1 MRKRLLA
8 IFLVA
13 LMLVSMLPVTA
24 AAADEGVYKKVTSDQ
39 TDWTGEYLLVYEAS
53 ETQAYVFDGSLSD
66 LDDVNNYKELVI
78 ADGAI
83 TADRAYSVTVEA
95 VTGGYVI
102 KAANGQYIYAPSESN
117 TIATSSNQ
125 STAAKYPITFSVA
138 SDGVDIVLDS
148 GPHMRFNA
156 SGDQMRFRYYKSTT
170 YTNQKPVT
178 LYKLEGGSA
187 EPEPGTVPIA
197 TALAGENGTE
207 FTVKGVVTLL
217 DGKNVYIQDS
227 TGGICLY
234 FNSTPSGISLGDTVI
249 GTGKKAEF
257 KGLPELTNATLQK
270 SSGMKLSAA
279 AKTIG
284 ELTTAD
290 ICTYVKISNV
300 EVTEVYDNGGS
311 YSAPNITVEDD
322 SGKTIQIYKAVVG
335 KDGDGWKVKVGDR
348 LNVTA
353 AVGVY
358 NGTFQLR
365 TTLESEIEVLGAAP
379 EGPIKTGDK
388 VVIYNPANSKALSV
402 NAVGTY
408 YRAGVDMT
416 LNSAG
421 GFDSV
426 TSDVIWDS
434 PLTATG
440 HIFSQT
446 AEISCL

>member
-13 LMLVSMLPVTA
+13 LMLVSMLPATA

-102 KAANGQYIYAPSESN
+102 KATNGQYIYAPSESN

-125 STAAKYPITFSVA
+125 ITAAKYPITFSVA

-178 LYKLEGGSA
+178 LYKLEGGST

-207 FTVKGVVTLL
+207 FTVKGVVTLF

-249 GTGKKAEF
+249 GAGNKDTY
-257 KGLPELTNATLQK
+257 KGLPELKNATFQK
-270 SSGMKLSAA
+270 SSGMTLTPAE
-279 AKTIG
+279 KTIS

-290 ICTYVKISNV
+290 I
-300 EVTEVYDNGGS
+300 
-311 YSAPNITVEDD
+311 
-322 SGKTIQIYKAVVG
+322 
-335 KDGDGWKVKVGDR
+335 
-348 LNVTA
+348 
-353 AVGVY
+353 
-358 NGTFQLR
+358 
-365 TTLESEIEVLGAAP
+365 
-379 EGPIKTGDK
+379 
-388 VVIYNPANSKALSV
+388 AN
-402 NAVGTY
+402 
-408 YRAGVDMT
+408 M
-416 LNSAG
+416 
-421 GFDSV
+421 
-426 TSDVIWDS
+426 
-434 PLTATG
+434 
-440 HIFSQT
+440 
-446 AEISCL
+446 